1 MLRFPLSRLWV
12 RLLGTVTLALS
23 FGVAATIEVAAA
35 QPSNDE
41 IGGAVDLGGLPFV
54 GDFDSTEATW
64 SPSDPQACPNSS
76 SVWFT
81 FTADRSMTVKLSGAG
96 SAFEPSMTVAIG
108 SPDALSVVA
117 CSYQASQFPV
127 TFQTTAGTTYWV
139 MAATCCFFEGSNAG
153 GALRLSLS
161 EVVPPPNDDFA
172 NAMDIGALPFTQE
185 SLDTRYNAGHDRAD
199 RPHSVRC
206 QRLSLVHV
214 HTTGGHEHQ
223 GRDLGLPDAGIG
235 VDRGAREPDAHRMR
249 RRHTRASIPGSG
261 GTAVLD
267 LGVLPV
273 SPPPPI
279 GGGLLTVTIRET
291 NEITGVF
298 VDPHAS
304 VTRDGVVTLSG
315 TVTCTATGTVLIE
328 AVLSQTFKRPAG
340 TIAALNST
348 LLTCDGTAFW
358 SLQLSTSPVG
368 FAAGRASVEVRA
380 ASFDT
385 FTNMFASSGVV
396 LRRA

>member
-1 MLRFPLSRLWV
+1 
-12 RLLGTVTLALS
+12 
-23 FGVAATIEVAAA
+23 
-35 QPSNDE
+35 
-41 IGGAVDLGGLPFV
+41 
-54 GDFDSTEATW
+54 
-64 SPSDPQACPNSS
+64 
-76 SVWFT
+76 VWFA

-108 SPDALSVVA
+108 SPDALSVVT

-172 NAMDIGALPFTQE
+172 NAVNIGALPFTQE
-185 SLDTRYNAGHDRAD
+185 SLDTTLATTEPTDPTLCDANV
-199 RPHSVRC
+199 SVWYTFTPPEDMNIRVETSGY
-206 QRLSLVHV
+206 QTQVSVW
-214 HTTGGHEHQ
+214 TGAPEN
-223 GRDLGLPDAGIG
+223 LTLIG
-235 VDRGAREPDAHRMR
+235 CD
-249 RRHTRASIPGSG
+249 G
-261 GTAVLD
+261 GT
-267 LGVLPV
+267 LGPRFQVAAEQQYWILV
-273 SPPPPI
+273 SSPYPPPI

-315 TVTCTATGTVLIE
+315 TVACTATGTVLIE

-340 TIAALNST
+340 TISALNST
-348 LLTCDGTAFW
+348 LLTCDGTALW

-385 FTNMFASSGVV
+385 FTNLFASSGVV